1 MATDSLVY
9 TNEKCVGCNRCIAVC
24 CALGACVATEP
35 DKNGKSRILVDK
47 DKCIG
52 CGACASVC
60 PQHIDIPGVLKEYN
74 EMLHTGPTW
83 AEMCRQREEAAEKMR
98 KQLNE

>member
-1 MATDSLVY
+1 MQMDGTPA
-9 TNEKCVGCNRCIAVC
+9 EKW
-24 CALGACVATEP
+24 P
-35 DKNGKSRILVDK
+35 

-52 CGACASVC
+52 CGTCASVC

>member
-1 MATDSLVY
+1 MH
-9 TNEKCVGCNRCIAVC
+9 
-24 CALGACVATEP
+24 
-35 DKNGKSRILVDK
+35 
-47 DKCIG
+47 

>member
-1 MATDSLVY
+1 MYGTAIVHVLLHHT
-9 TNEKCVGCNRCIAVC
+9 
-24 CALGACVATEP
+24 
-35 DKNGKSRILVDK
+35 KN
-47 DKCIG
+47 
-52 CGACASVC
+52 
-60 PQHIDIPGVLKEYN
+60 HIPGVLKEYN